1 MQALLII
8 TLMLI
13 ALAGIILWR
22 LRAPVPKATHLS
34 TRDVSVIIPA
44 RNEEDRL
51 PRLLTSL
58 TLEAPAEVIVVD
70 DGSTDATAA
79 IAESLG
85 ARVIKSEALPEGW
98 RGKTW
103 ACQQGAKQ
111 ASQKLLLFLDADTW
125 LEPGGLN
132 HILSSYQGT
141 GALSVGPFHAVER
154 AFEDLSMFFN
164 LNMVL
169 GVVPNKL
176 FGQMMLVDSACY
188 HSAGGHEAVK
198 GRVLENYALSD
209 HFRSLGY
216 PVRSLCGNGMLSLRM
231 YPEGISQLI
240 EGWIKGF
247 AAGAK
252 QTPAS
257 VLILSSAWMTGL
269 SLVPIGWALDS
280 RLMPWASSYLAGV
293 FSVALVMR
301 RVGSFHWLSF
311 LLYPIPLFFFYA
323 LFAVSS
329 LRSGK
334 EVTWK
339 GRVIHGD

>member
-13 ALAGIILWR
+13 ALAGVILWR
-22 LRAPVPKATHLS
+22 LRAPKVKSTHL
-34 TRDVSVIIPA
+34 TTKNVSVIIPA
-44 RNEEDRL
+44 RDEEKRL

-58 TLEAPAEVIVVD
+58 KLEAPAEILVVD

-79 IAESLG
+79 IAESHG
-85 ARVIKSEALPEGW
+85 ARVIRSEPLPDGW

-103 ACQQGAKQ
+103 ACQQGARV
-111 ASQKLLLFLDADTW
+111 ASQKLFLFLDADTW

-141 GALSVGPFHAVER
+141 GALSVGPFHSVER

-169 GVVPNKL
+169 GVVPDSL
-176 FGQMMLVDSACY
+176 FGQMMLVDAASY
-188 HSAGGHEAVK
+188 RSVGGHDMVK
-198 GRVLENYALSD
+198 GRVLENYALTGQ
-209 HFRSLGY
+209 FRSLGIQ
-216 PVRSLCGNGMLSLRM
+216 VRSLCGKGILSLRM
-231 YPEGISQLI
+231 YPEGIHQLI

-247 AAGAK
+247 AGGAK
-252 QTPAS
+252 QTPKS
-257 VLILSSAWMTGL
+257 VLMLSTAWMTGL
-269 SLVPIGWALDS
+269 SLVPLGWALDS
-280 RLMPWASSYLAGV
+280 RALLWGIIYLAAAL
-293 FSVALVMR
+293 SVALVMS
-301 RVGSFHWLSF
+301 RVGRFRWASY
-311 LLYPIPLFFFYA
+311 LLYPIPLIFFYI

-334 EVTWK
+334 KVTWK